1 MIQVHAPGP
10 AWQLAGFERRSVL
23 IDQAVAMLGVSR
35 RTVYYWIRQGRL
47 HTIRT
52 RCGSQRVLLSSMG
65 NLAHT
70 PEPAN
75 MAAPGTQSYEVF
87 DSVGA

>member
-1 MIQVHAPGP
+1 MIQVHAPGSV
-10 AWQLAGFERRSVL
+10 WRLAGPERRSVL

-47 HTIRT
+47 QTIRT
-52 RCGSQRVLLSSMG
+52 RCGSQRVLLSSMD
-65 NLAHT
+65 NLART
-70 PEPAN
+70 PASAA
-75 MAAPGTQSYEVF
+75 MQAPGTESYEAY